1 MNDSV
6 DKKGVLKA
14 MFLAILIAFLAIGI
28 LAWQYQRIE
37 KERLPALEE
46 KIEKR
51 STEDVLDKFMQ
62 MRIDKNEKGALRY
75 LTEGAVQQRDQA
87 EFSLLDN
94 FESYEILQSE
104 KVDEEKY
111 RYVVKIYEEG
121 MGDFIEVITLIK
133 ILDNYYIDSV
143 QIAG

>member
-62 MRIDKNEKGALRY
+62 MRIDKNEKGTLRY

-87 EFSLLDN
+87 EFSLLDD

-104 KVDEEKY
+104 KLDEEKY